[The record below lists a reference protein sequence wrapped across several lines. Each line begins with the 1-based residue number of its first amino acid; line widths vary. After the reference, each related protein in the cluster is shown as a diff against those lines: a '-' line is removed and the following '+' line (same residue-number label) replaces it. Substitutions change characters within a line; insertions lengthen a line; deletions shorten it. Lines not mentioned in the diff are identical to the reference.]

1 MLWPLLTGRIGIAL
15 GSALAAGALAAWGTA
30 TFLNASHDAE
40 IKSIRADAALAVE
53 AATQRAVEVER
64 AHNQLATK
72 LEVQHEK
79 ATRQLAAIRADNRR
93 LSAELGGLRDPF
105 AAPACPVS
113 TAADGTV
120 DPAAAAAT
128 GRLSDETEGLLSNEA
143 SEFLL
148 ELAAEADRAA
158 LYATTCHRWVME
170 LHDARQN

>member
-1 MLWPLLTGRIGIAL
+1 MLTAIKLPLLAAVASAAL
-15 GSALAAGALAAWGTA
+15 SAWGTW
-30 TFLNASHDAE
+30 TFLDARHESE
-40 IKSIRADAALAVE
+40 IQSIRADAALAIE

-113 TAADGTV
+113 TAAGGTV
-120 DPAAAAAT
+120 DPATAAAT
-128 GRLSDETEGLLSNEA
+128 GRLSDEA
-143 SEFLL
+143 AEFLL
-148 ELAAEADRAA
+148 GFAYDADRAA
-158 LYATTCHRWVME
+158 EYASTCYRWVKE
-170 LHDARQN
+170 LKGMQ